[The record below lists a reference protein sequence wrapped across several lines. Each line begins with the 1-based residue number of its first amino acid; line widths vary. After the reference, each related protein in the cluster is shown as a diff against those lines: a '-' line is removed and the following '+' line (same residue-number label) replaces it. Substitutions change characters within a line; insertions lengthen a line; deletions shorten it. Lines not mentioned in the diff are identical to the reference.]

1 MCSSNRGQTYL
12 GSGSILFQNLD
23 PNILYSEIG
32 SSDFGKPQKSS
43 FLVAWKKSWTL
54 SSRPGLKKHT
64 FFCGFPLLIIVSNH
78 V

>member
-43 FLVAWKKSWTL
+43 FLVGWKKKLDTKL
-54 SSRPGLKKHT
+54 EAGP
-64 FFCGFPLLIIVSNH
+64 
-78 V
+78 